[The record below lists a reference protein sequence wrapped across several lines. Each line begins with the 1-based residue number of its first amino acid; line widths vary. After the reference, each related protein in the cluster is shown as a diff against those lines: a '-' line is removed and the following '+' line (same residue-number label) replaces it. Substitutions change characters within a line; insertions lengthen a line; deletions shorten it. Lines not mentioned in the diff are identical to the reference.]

1 MTDVPWWLIW
11 TILILALIIV
21 LVVCAVR
28 LVKGFIRVVVSF
40 TDLLEKSAILDGVE
54 ATRELDRPLVAVLDD
69 LAVIREK
76 YDLRMTRRANKK
88 RSRAEARLVRAKM
101 ITTVDV
107 TQRKWPHAW

>member
-1 MTDVPWWLIW
+1 MSDIPWALVW
-11 TILILALIIV
+11 TALVVALIVV
-21 LVVCAVR
+21 LVLCAVR
-28 LVKGFIRVVVSF
+28 LVRGFIRLIVAF

-54 ATRELDRPLVAVLDD
+54 PTRELDRPLVAVLDD
-69 LAVIREK
+69 LSLIRANFDE
-76 YDLRMTRRANKK
+76 RMTRRANKK